1 MLSVFVKLIWC
12 ITDYEVEYANCTNGE
27 MRLSGGS
34 SSMNG
39 RTEICYNNVW
49 FGICA
54 DRYNRYNK
62 PSTICGILEYSYQGI
77 NFIIYFIWCIKLL

>member
-1 MLSVFVKLIWC
+1 
-12 ITDYEVEYANCTNGE
+12 

-39 RTEICYNNVW
+39 RIEICYNNVW

-54 DRYNRYNK
+54 DYNYYENRK
-62 PSTICGILEYSYQGI
+62 TICGVLGYSYLGNNLQVNNYPNI
-77 NFIIYFIWCIKLL
+77 L

>member
-1 MLSVFVKLIWC
+1 
-12 ITDYEVEYANCTNGE
+12 

-34 SSMNG
+34 SPMNG

-54 DRYNRYNK
+54 DNYNSYNN
-62 PSTICGILEYSYQGI
+62 PNIICGILGYSNKGI
-77 NFIIYFIWCIKLL
+77 DYTIF